1 MSVADEPQFSSDEE
15 TRRFILAEV
24 LAEAAFE
31 GFTSQSLKAAAKASG
46 VETSALDAG
55 LLARLFPAGAVD
67 VISYWSSEEDQA
79 MALAF
84 DEMNPKPHGVTK
96 KITWLIKQ
104 RIEGLDWNRE
114 AARRAAATLAL
125 PHNAARGAQL
135 VWATADMMW
144 RTIGDSSTDF
154 NWYTKRASL
163 SAIYTATLSRW
174 FADTGAVAEEPYK
187 DTWAFLDA
195 RIENLMQFEKAKA
208 QLQKNMPDIS
218 SVAQFLGRLRYGSD
232 KPPAE

>member
-1 MSVADEPQFSSDEE
+1 
-15 TRRFILAEV
+15 
-24 LAEAAFE
+24 
-31 GFTSQSLKAAAKASG
+31 
-46 VETSALDAG
+46 
-55 LLARLFPAGAVD
+55 RLFPAGSID
-67 VISYWSSEEDQA
+67 VIAYWSGEEDQA
-79 MALAF
+79 MVEAFTAL
-84 DEMNPKPHGVTK
+84 NPKPHGVTK
-96 KITWLIKQ
+96 KITRLIKQ

-125 PHNAARGAQL
+125 PYNAARGAQL
-135 VWATADMMW
+135 VWATADTMW
-144 RTIGDSSTDF
+144 RTIGDTSTDF

-218 SVAQFLGRLRYGSD
+218 SVAQFFGRLRYGSD
-232 KPPAE
+232 KPPAD